1 MSISLGLCFITNVLI
16 WKPPFV
22 FSEVGQT
29 VQGASK
35 DLQLCGTDVLIHNN
49 SLFPLKK
56 TFILK

>member
-1 MSISLGLCFITNVLI
+1 MSWT

-29 VQGASK
+29 VQGTSK
-35 DLQLCGTDVLIHNN
+35 DLWLYSADVLIHNN

-56 TFILK
+56 KKTFILK